1 MGRST
6 GQGSLQADGSLTVR
20 EGCTS
25 LILSESWLLFS
36 LDLLM
41 PLRSQYSGGGAVTV
55 SLSAGVAKASLT
67 CSRFS
72 VQEKSQ
78 PGREGSLGTPGRG
91 DVGQVNLFLLSLLR

>member
-1 MGRST
+1 MGAWCRALGVLGGEVST
-6 GQGSLQADGSLTVR
+6 GQGSLQADGSMMVR
-20 EGCTS
+20 EGSTS

-72 VQEKSQ
+72 LQEKS
-78 PGREGSLGTPGRG
+78 RAWEGGLAWYSWER
-91 DVGQVNLFLLSLLR
+91 